1 MTAFRTLPAGRPL
14 RAVVVGAGGMGREWT
29 RTVQASP
36 DVDLVAIVDLDRA
49 AAERAAAELGAGVL
63 VDTDLT
69 TAARRA
75 EADVVVDVT
84 VPAAHFPVTVQAL
97 ELGLPLL
104 GEKTAGGDA
113 RRGRTPGR
121 GGRPDRSAVHGQPVP
136 PPARPPSSR

>member
-69 TAARRA
+69 TAARR
-75 EADVVVDVT
+75 
-84 VPAAHFPVTVQAL
+84 
-97 ELGLPLL
+97 
-104 GEKTAGGDA
+104 
-113 RRGRTPGR
+113 RRPT
-121 GGRPDRSAVHGQPVP
+121 
-136 PPARPPSSR
+136 SSST